1 VQCGLTAVGTLCT
14 AILAFA
20 LGAAAGVPDAGLPAL
35 ARGIA
40 VEGAVLA
47 GVQVLALVL
56 LLVAAIRALRL
67 RSAGART
74 LLVAALGGH
83 AALALYWLVRLSV
96 LAGRLPS
103 DAGTAL
109 GAVRGYVL
117 LFAALPLVALG
128 LVVLGPARR
137 WFAPDAPR
145 LR

>member
-35 ARGIA
+35 ARGLA

-56 LLVAAIRALRL
+56 LLVAGVRVLRA

-83 AALALYWLVRLSV
+83 VALAVYWLVRLSV

-103 DAGTAL
+103 DAGSAL
-109 GAVRGYVL
+109 AAVRGYAL
-117 LFAALPLVALG
+117 LSAALPVVALG
-128 LVVLGPARR
+128 LLVLGPARR
-137 WFAPDAPR
+137 PSARDAPR
-145 LR
+145 